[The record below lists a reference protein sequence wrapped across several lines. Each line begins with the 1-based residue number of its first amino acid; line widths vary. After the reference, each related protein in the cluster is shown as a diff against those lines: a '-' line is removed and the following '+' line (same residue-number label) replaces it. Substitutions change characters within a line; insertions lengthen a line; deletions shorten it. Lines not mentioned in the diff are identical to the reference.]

1 MINTIVWVLLLV
13 STYTVGVLSATHHYT
28 SKTDPLITAA
38 ESRGFKIGQG
48 VLEQEYICRRMPK
61 FDSIEDAKAQIKIFQ
76 EGNK

>member
-1 MINTIVWVLLLV
+1 MIKTIILASLLV
-13 STYTVGVLSATHHYT
+13 SGFIVGAASVTHHYT

-38 ESRGFKIGQG
+38 EGRGFKIGQG

-76 EGNK
+76 EANK